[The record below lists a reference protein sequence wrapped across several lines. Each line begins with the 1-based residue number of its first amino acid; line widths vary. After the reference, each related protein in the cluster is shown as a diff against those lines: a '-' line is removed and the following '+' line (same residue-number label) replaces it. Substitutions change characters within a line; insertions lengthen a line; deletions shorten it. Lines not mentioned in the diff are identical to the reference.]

1 MRSFLIAVFS
11 FVSFLSFGQTR
22 EIAIT
27 IDDLPFVA
35 SKMDTPGNQQRA
47 IERFDRLV
55 QFLVDNQVPA
65 TGFIIAGAIGKGQWA
80 FLEKFKIVKKKHN
93 FEIIDYIFYS
103 ENQIINNNEIIAEN
117 FFNLLQMTNTSQIIN
132 NKSIDYYLFYLNLS
146 LNFKPNYIEALFI
159 KGQIYKELKFFLKAE
174 KIFKKIEPHQSLYLE
189 AQKNIILIK
198 KEIYE
203 FTKAEQILFNLID
216 KYPQDNSL
224 LILLADMYRLE
235 KKYEK
240 SIQYYTLIINK
251 KINNDNEWRLY
262 FLRAICNERL
272 NKWKKAERDLLKA
285 LEINPDQP
293 QVLNYLAYGWIEKN
307 YYIDKSI
314 NMLEIAVQKNPKSH
328 YILDSLGWAYYK
340 NNDLSKALQIMEKVI
355 EMAPGEAIS
364 LDHLGD
370 IYFSLGREKEAYF
383 MWKQALDLAEPE
395 DDISESVKNKI
406 DKYNAG

>member
-1 MRSFLIAVFS
+1 
-11 FVSFLSFGQTR
+11 
-22 EIAIT
+22 
-27 IDDLPFVA
+27 
-35 SKMDTPGNQQRA
+35 
-47 IERFDRLV
+47 
-55 QFLVDNQVPA
+55 
-65 TGFIIAGAIGKGQWA
+65 
-80 FLEKFKIVKKKHN
+80 
-93 FEIIDYIFYS
+93 
-103 ENQIINNNEIIAEN
+103 
-117 FFNLLQMTNTSQIIN
+117 
-132 NKSIDYYLFYLNLS
+132 
-146 LNFKPNYIEALFI
+146 
-159 KGQIYKELKFFLKAE
+159 
-174 KIFKKIEPHQSLYLE
+174 
-189 AQKNIILIK
+189 
-198 KEIYE
+198 
-203 FTKAEQILFNLID
+203 
-216 KYPQDNSL
+216 
-224 LILLADMYRLE
+224 MYRLE

-272 NKWKKAERDLLKA
+272 NKWEKAERDLLKA

-307 YYIDKSI
+307 YYIDQSI

-340 NNDLSKALQIMEKVI
+340 NNDLPKALKIMEKVI